1 MKKQTRTII
10 IVLLNVLF
18 CAYMLWFFARNTYL
32 RPYAGSTTR
41 ELLAGLILLITLYAN
56 YFLLYP
62 KLHKKHPLV
71 LLGGIGQPL
80 YHSRS
85 NRLCNRLS
93 PYYVL
98 QWCDNWRNRSFP
110 FFFPLF

>member
-18 CAYMLWFFARNTYL
+18 CAYMLWFSARNTYL

-41 ELLAGLILLITLYAN
+41 ELLAGLILLVTLYTN

-62 KLHKKHPLV
+62 KHPFLQRYRGAHETATLAERTA
-71 LLGGIGQPL
+71 LLRHRAKIP
-80 YHSRS
+80 
-85 NRLCNRLS
+85 
-93 PYYVL
+93 
-98 QWCDNWRNRSFP
+98 
-110 FFFPLF
+110 